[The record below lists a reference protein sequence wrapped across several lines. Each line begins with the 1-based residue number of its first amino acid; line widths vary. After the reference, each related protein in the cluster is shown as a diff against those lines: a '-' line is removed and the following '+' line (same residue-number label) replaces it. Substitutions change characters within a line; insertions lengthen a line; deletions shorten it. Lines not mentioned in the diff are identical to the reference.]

1 MENITQVASSADIQ
15 SVLARYPDAGEDQL
29 IALLQD
35 VQEVCGYLSR
45 DAIVSIARHVDLP
58 AIKVYGVATFYNQFR
73 FHPLGKIHIQLCRG
87 TACHVKGSMTI
98 LEQLEKQLK
107 VPVGVTTPDG
117 LFSYEILACIGAC
130 GLAPALMIN
139 GELRA
144 KVDPDSI
151 PELLKEYRE
160 RLEGI

>member
-1 MENITQVASSADIQ
+1 MENVTQVASSADIQ
-15 SVLARYPDAGEDQL
+15 SVLAKYPDAGEDQL

-35 VQEVCGYLSR
+35 VQELCGYLSR

-73 FHPLGKIHIQLCRG
+73 FQPLGKIHIQLCRG
-87 TACHVKGSMTI
+87 TACHVKGSLTI
-98 LEQLEKQLK
+98 LEQLEKNLR
-107 VPVGVTTPDG
+107 VPAGVTTPDG

-130 GLAPALMIN
+130 GLAPALMVN

-144 KVDPDSI
+144 KVDPESV

>member
-1 MENITQVASSADIQ
+1 MESITPAAGSVELQA
-15 SVLARYPDAGEDQL
+15 VLAKYPDAGEDQL

-45 DAIVSIARHVDLP
+45 DGIISISRHVDLP

-87 TACHVKGSMTI
+87 TACHVKGSLTI
-98 LEQLEKQLK
+98 LEKLEKRLG
-107 VPVGVTTPDG
+107 VPAGVTTPDG

-130 GLAPALMIN
+130 GLAPALMVN
-139 GELRA
+139 GELHA
-144 KVDPDSI
+144 KVEPDSI
-151 PELLKEYRE
+151 GDLLKEYQT
-160 RLEGI
+160 RLEAV